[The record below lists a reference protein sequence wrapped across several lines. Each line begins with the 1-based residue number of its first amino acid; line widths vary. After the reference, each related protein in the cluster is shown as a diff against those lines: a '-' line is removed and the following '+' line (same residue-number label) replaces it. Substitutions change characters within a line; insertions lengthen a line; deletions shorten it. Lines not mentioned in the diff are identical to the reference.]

1 MTTLDYY
8 NENARSFTA
17 GTVNV
22 DFTTTQHRFLDKLAP
37 KSYIL
42 DWFFYHSKSQEK
54 AWQLDSFMIILYLN
68 FWLFGIGKEKE
79 RTKKWKKANLVAP
92 NPTHKLRPIVRGQT
106 NKYNTKIKL
115 GKGFTEKELKEAGI
129 RGLSYARSL
138 GIAVDLRRK
147 DTSKETLDLNSGRI
161 KEYLSRMILY
171 PRNEQK
177 PDKKP
182 QVQEATGDKLK
193 SAEAKQQNTIKG
205 VIELPKKEIGYS
217 FAPITD
223 EMKNKNVYQTQR
235 KEIKTAKGFYKRL
248 EKIKAKK

>member
-1 MTTLDYY
+1 MVRHNNMIHNVHLKFDWADKVKTWY
-8 NENARSFTA
+8 NQPGRKKRRRRLRAR
-17 GTVNV
+17 
-22 DFTTTQHRFLDKLAP
+22 
-37 KSYIL
+37 
-42 DWFFYHSKSQEK
+42 K
-54 AWQLDSFMIILYLN
+54 AALN
-68 FWLFGIGKEKE
+68 
-79 RTKKWKKANLVAP
+79 AP

-147 DTSKETLDLNSGRI
+147 DTSKETLDLNAGRI
-161 KEYLSRMILY
+161 KEYISRMILY
-171 PRNEQK
+171 PRNEKK

-182 QVQEATGDKLK
+182 QVPEATADKLNTP
-193 SAEAKQQNTIKG
+193 EAKVQNTLKS
-205 VIELPKKEIGYS
+205 VIELPKKEIGYC

-223 EMKNKNVYQTQR
+223 EIKNKNVYQIQR
-235 KEIKTAKGFYKRL
+235 KEIKTAQGFYTRL

>member
-1 MTTLDYY
+1 MVRHNNMLHNVHLKFDWQNKVKTWY
-8 NENARSFTA
+8 NQPGRK
-17 GTVNV
+17 
-22 DFTTTQHRFLDKLAP
+22 HRRRVLRLRKAKLA
-37 KSYIL
+37 
-42 DWFFYHSKSQEK
+42 E
-54 AWQLDSFMIILYLN
+54 
-68 FWLFGIGKEKE
+68 
-79 RTKKWKKANLVAP
+79 P

-147 DTSKETLDLNSGRI
+147 DTSKETLDLNAGRV

-171 PRNEQK
+171 PRNENK

-182 QVQEATGDKLK
+182 QVPEATKEKLN
-193 SAEAKQQNTIKG
+193 SAEAKVQNTVKG
-205 VIELPKKEIGYS
+205 VLELPKKEIGYT

-223 EMKNKNVYQTQR
+223 DMKKVNVFETQR

-248 EKIKAKK
+248 EKIKSKNK

>member
-1 MTTLDYY
+1 MVRHNNMLHNVHLKFDWQNKVKTWY
-8 NENARSFTA
+8 NQPGRK
-17 GTVNV
+17 
-22 DFTTTQHRFLDKLAP
+22 HRRRVL
-37 KSYIL
+37 
-42 DWFFYHSKSQEK
+42 
-54 AWQLDSFMIILYLN
+54 
-68 FWLFGIGKEKE
+68 
-79 RTKKWKKANLVAP
+79 RKKRASLLTP

-147 DTSKETLDLNSGRI
+147 DTSKETLDLNAGRI
-161 KEYLSRMILY
+161 KEYVSRMILY
-171 PRNEQK
+171 PRKENK
-177 PDKKP
+177 PDKKA
-182 QVQEATGDKLK
+182 QVPEANAEKLN
-193 SAEAKQQNTIKG
+193 SPEAKVQNTLKA
-205 VIELPKKEIGYS
+205 VIELLKKEIGYS

-235 KEIKTAKGFYKRL
+235 KEIKTAQGFYKRL